1 MNSSTLSGPATNPDH
16 TYQDQ
21 TPRADQCPLE
31 WQVSHN
37 PDGLAI
43 MAGELYWTWQELERR
58 VQTMACGLRAHGL
71 SGGDVLALSC
81 ANSPMQMVLIL
92 ACLRVGIVVLPLNPR
107 FPEEKVRSALELAG
121 ASGFWSDD
129 LSVSGWDGITL
140 PDSLHK
146 LEGEPQTFTWD
157 DSRVCTLVMTSGS
170 SGFPRMVA
178 HCFANHRA
186 SALASGKVIPL
197 GVGDSWLLSLPLFHI
212 GGLATMFRCLLS
224 GAAIVFPDHR
234 SNLAQ
239 TLIKRQV
246 THVSM
251 VNTQLFRLLKTEGF
265 AFEKSAVRY
274 LLMGGGYVSGA
285 LAEQCQREGVTV
297 LTSYGMTEMGSQI
310 CTGEPVFL
318 ASGALTSGKPLSHCE
333 VHIADD
339 GEVQVRGQS
348 LFCGYWKQGELTRH
362 LNDNG
367 WFCTGDTG
375 LWLGDK
381 IQINGRIDS
390 QFISGGENI
399 QPEAIERILLE
410 ISGIEQAVVVPVP
423 HLEYGQ
429 RPVAFIK
436 GADCQQKALWQSH
449 IRNRLPGFM
458 VPDQFLPWPNAGK
471 GSQLKV
477 NRRELEQLALKLQAE
492 TCRQED
498 VHRVSGPVLEQTM
511 IDNSN
516 AAVSADDDG
525 AGQSDAS
532 PGTSRAFIAFMLPL
546 DLAAAV
552 HKKVRRFGPSSDT
565 RRIRWTPPQNFHLT
579 LRFLGESTPEQLQIV
594 ADELRIRLSDFQ
606 RFVCMS
612 GGVEYLPNHNHPR
625 VMTLKIHSGRRMED
639 LHSLCEEVA
648 SKAGFG
654 PDNRLFRPHVTLA
667 RTQDTG
673 KRDTYAAF
681 TVPWR
686 LPGYRLQVG
695 EVALVS
701 SELSHDGSR
710 YQILE
715 SFPLA

>member
-1 MNSSTLSGPATNPDH
+1 MNSSTFSGPATSF
-16 TYQDQ
+16 DQ
-21 TPRADQCPLE
+21 TICTGQATRSDQCPLA
-31 WQVSHN
+31 WQASHN
-37 PDGLAI
+37 PDGLGI

-58 VQTMACGLRAHGL
+58 VQNMACGLRAHGL
-71 SGGDVLALSC
+71 NDGDVLAMSS

-92 ACLRVGIVVLPLNPR
+92 ACLRAGIVVLPLNPR
-107 FPEEKVRSALELAG
+107 FPEEKVRKALAQAG
-121 ASGFWSDD
+121 ASSFWSDD
-129 LSVSGWDGITL
+129 LSLSDWGGITL

-146 LEGEPQTFTWD
+146 LGGELQTFPWN

-170 SGFPRMVA
+170 SGFPKMAA
-178 HCFANHRA
+178 HSFANHRA

-197 GVGDSWLLSLPLFHI
+197 GKGDSWLLSLPLFHI
-212 GGLATMFRCLLS
+212 GGLAIVFRCLLS

-239 TLIKRQV
+239 TLIKRHV

-251 VNTQLFRLLKTEGF
+251 VNTQLFRLLNEEGF

-274 LLMGGGYVSGA
+274 LLMGGGYVSAA
-285 LAEQCQREGVTV
+285 LTQHCQEKGITV

-310 CTGEPVFL
+310 CSGEPMFL
-318 ASGALTSGKPLSHCE
+318 DGGALTSGKPLSHCE
-333 VHIADD
+333 VKITDR

-348 LFCGYWKQGELTRH
+348 LFCGYWKQGKLVRP
-362 LNDNG
+362 LNDDG

-375 LWLGDK
+375 LWVGDK

-399 QPEAIERILLE
+399 QPEAIERVLLE
-410 ISGIEQAVVVPVP
+410 ISGVEQAIVVPVP

-429 RPVAFIK
+429 RPVAFIQ
-436 GADCQQKALWQSH
+436 GAGCLQNALWQSH
-449 IRNRLPGFM
+449 IRSRLPGFM
-458 VPDQFLPWPNAGK
+458 VPDQFLPWPPVGT

-477 NRRELEQLALKLQAE
+477 NRRELEKLAQKMQAE
-492 TCRQED
+492 KIMTE
-498 VHRVSGPVLEQTM
+498 S
-511 IDNSN
+511 SN
-516 AAVSADDDG
+516 AALSVDDDST
-525 AGQSDAS
+525 GQSDAPVS
-532 PGTSRAFIAFMLPL
+532 TRAFIAFMLPL

-552 HKKVRRFGPSSDT
+552 HKKVRRFGPSPDN
-565 RRIRWTPPQNFHLT
+565 RRVRWTPPQNFHLT
-579 LRFLGESTPEQLQIV
+579 LRFLGGSTPEQLQIV
-594 ADELRIRLSDFQ
+594 ADELRNRLTDFHN
-606 RFVCMS
+606 FVCMS

-639 LHSLCEEVA
+639 LHTLCEDIA
-648 SKAGFG
+648 RKAGFG

-667 RTQDTG
+667 RTGGGGQRG
-673 KRDTYAAF
+673 SYPAF
-681 TVPWR
+681 TIPWR

-701 SELSHDGSR
+701 SELSRDGSR
-710 YQILE
+710 YKILE